1 MGDGERD
8 GGADYHAG
16 QVDAKLDAIQQ
27 TLGDI
32 REELKADRANVSERL
47 HSHGNRIQSI
57 ELKLATATGFWT
69 GGKMIGMAAV
79 LVAWELVKVAMAHL
93 LHGGNK
99 T

>member
-1 MGDGERD
+1 MTDGERD
-8 GGADYHAG
+8 GADYHAG

-27 TLGDI
+27 SVDNLRD
-32 REELKADRANVSERL
+32 ELKADRAAIDTRL
-47 HSHGNRIQSI
+47 HSYANRIQSL
-57 ELKLATATGFWT
+57 ELSRAAAGGFWN
-69 GGKMIGMAAV
+69 GSKMIGMAAV